1 MEEKEKRVELPK
13 AANPL
18 TRDEADRMIALIRL
32 DIEKYRRER
41 ARFMGQVAEIEFL
54 ITESDVAIAD
64 IERRVANVDYPPA
77 PAASEPEQPSG
88 EGGEVSAEVEPEP
101 AK

>member
-1 MEEKEKRVELPK
+1 MEEKEERVELPK

-77 PAASEPEQPSG
+77 PAPEPEQPSG
-88 EGGEVSAEVEPEP
+88 EGEKVSAGAEPEP